1 MVAEKPGSRSNSSKS
16 SNSRSNGSK
25 KKTKR
30 SPRKWFFGLFFTV
43 VIAII
48 CGIIGYLLII
58 LNGERI
64 LSENADKFVIGEPS
78 IIYDANGVEV
88 AQLVDQQ
95 NNRDSA
101 DYSEIPQLL
110 LDAVVATE
118 DQRFYEHSGID
129 LWAIG
134 RAIVKDVVARS
145 AVEGGS
151 TLTQQLAK
159 NMFLTSDK
167 TFFRKATE
175 ASIAVALENKM
186 SKEEIITMYLN
197 RIYMGKGVYGVKAAA
212 KLYFDKDLQDLDLWE
227 IATLA
232 GMPKGPSKYNP
243 LSNPDLSKERRGVV
257 LQLMYD
263 QGYIS
268 QSEMEEAKAVD
279 YVAPDNIE
287 ENSGSSAYPAYI
299 DYVVEEALEVMPNVT
314 EEELRIGGYSIY
326 TTLNQQA
333 QKAVESAFDDDSN
346 FEESVDDQKVQGA
359 MVIMDHSD
367 GSIKALA
374 GGRDYVRKGLNRVEV
389 KRQPGSSFKPIVS
402 YGPAL
407 ETGDYTPSTILKN
420 DQKCFGSYCPTDSH
434 GATPISMLEAVKQSR
449 NLPAVWMLNEIGL
462 TTGMNFAEKLGFN
475 FVDEDKNLTIAL
487 GGLTEGAT
495 PLQMATAYS
504 VFAND
509 GKSVEAHTI
518 TRIENR
524 AKNAVFKFKDTEGE
538 QLMKESTASYMT
550 DMLQA
555 VVQSGTGKKA
565 QMNRPVA
572 GKTGTTQHG
581 IPGFNSSANRDVWF
595 VGYTPQWTAAVW
607 MGYDKTD
614 EQHVL
619 KQGSGQAAALFSKV
633 MTDAMSGM
641 EAGSFT
647 QQPAATPEPT
657 PTPETLTPV
666 NGFTANFVPEE
677 MKVQLSWNAVE
688 GEGITYQIY
697 RKETDAAEFEPYM
710 DAVDGTSA
718 EDMNVSLGLSYQ
730 YYVVAYDS
738 ANDVTSDPS
747 ATVTVEIPEAEIDFP
762 ELPSDSPPVV
772 EEPGDETAIPPVE
785 GGEPGENGD
794 SGQSPDTGE
803 EGAPEPPDAAQDQNG
818 PSMQQTDPSAG
829 ADGGTDPVIGTE
841 DNAAETNQGAIE
853 P

>member
-1 MVAEKPGSRSNSSKS
+1 MVADKPGSRSNSR
-16 SNSRSNGSK
+16 NTGK
-25 KKTKR
+25 KKKKR

-64 LSENADKFVIGEPS
+64 LSENAEKFVIGEPS
-78 IIYDANGVEV
+78 VIYDANGVEV

-101 DYSEIPQLL
+101 DYSEIPKQLIE
-110 LDAVVATE
+110 AVVATE

-134 RAIVKDVVARS
+134 RALVKDVIARS

-151 TLTQQLAK
+151 TITQQLAK

-212 KLYFDKDLQDLDLWE
+212 KLYFDKDLQDLELWE
-227 IATLA
+227 MATLA
-232 GMPKGPSKYNP
+232 GMPKAPSRYNP
-243 LSNPDLSKERRGVV
+243 LSNPELSKERRGVV

-263 QGYIS
+263 QGLIT

-287 ENSGSSAYPAYI
+287 ETDNNAYPAFI
-299 DYVVEEALEVMPNVT
+299 DYVVDEALKVMPDIT
-314 EEELRIGGYSIY
+314 EDELRIGGYSIY

-333 QKAVESAFDDDSN
+333 QKAVEEEFADDSN
-346 FEESVDDQKVQGA
+346 FESSVDDQKVQGA

-367 GSIKALA
+367 GAIQAIA
-374 GGRDYVRKGLNRVEV
+374 GGRDYVRKGLNRAQVQ
-389 KRQPGSSFKPIVS
+389 RQPGSAFKPIVS

-407 ETGDYTPSTILKN
+407 ESGDYTPSTVLEN
-420 DQKCFGSYCPTDSH
+420 DQRCFGSYCPKDAH
-434 GATPISMLEAVKQSR
+434 GATPVTMLKAVEESR
-449 NLPAVWMLNEIGL
+449 NLPAVWMLNQIGL
-462 TTGMNFAEKLGFN
+462 STGMKFAEKLGFE
-475 FVDEDKNLTIAL
+475 FEDQDKNLTIAL
-487 GGLTEGAT
+487 GGMTKGVT

-504 VFAND
+504 AFAND
-509 GKSVEAHTI
+509 GVSVEAHAI
-518 TRIENR
+518 VKIENR
-524 AKNAVFKFKDTEGE
+524 AKNAVYKFKGSKGE
-538 QLMKESTASYMT
+538 RVMKESTASYMT
-550 DMLQA
+550 EMLQA

-565 QMNRPVA
+565 AMNRPVA

-581 IPGFNSSANRDVWF
+581 LQGFDSSANRDVWF

-619 KQGSGQAAALFSKV
+619 KNSSGQAAAMFSKV
-633 MTDAMSGM
+633 MTKAMEGM
-641 EAGSFT
+641 EKGSFS
-647 QQPAATPEPT
+647 QAPSTPEPT
-657 PTPETLTPV
+657 PTPTKLAEV
-666 NGFTANFVPEE
+666 NGFTANFLPEE
-677 MKVQLSWNAVE
+677 MKVQLSWNAAP
-688 GEGITYQIY
+688 GEGITYQIF
-697 RKETDAAEFEPYM
+697 RKEAEAASFEPFL
-710 DAVDGTSA
+710 DSVSGTTA
-718 EDMNVSLGLSYQ
+718 EDINISLGMTYQ
-730 YYVVAYDS
+730 YYVVAYDPATNS
-738 ANDVTSDPS
+738 TSDPS
-747 ATVTVEIPEAEIDFP
+747 ATVTVEIPEAELEFP
-762 ELPSDSPPVV
+762 EVTPEPTPTPGDTVEPEIPPVV
-772 EEPGDETAIPPVE
+772 TEPPVE
-785 GGEPGENGD
+785 TPVETPGEG
-794 SGQSPDTGE
+794 TE
-803 EGAPEPPDAAQDQNG
+803 TPP
-818 PSMQQTDPSAG
+818 P
-829 ADGGTDPVIGTE
+829 GTDSEEQPDQGDADNGSDPAAGSEIGVGE
-841 DNAAETNQGAIE
+841 GDGIGIDTNQGVAV